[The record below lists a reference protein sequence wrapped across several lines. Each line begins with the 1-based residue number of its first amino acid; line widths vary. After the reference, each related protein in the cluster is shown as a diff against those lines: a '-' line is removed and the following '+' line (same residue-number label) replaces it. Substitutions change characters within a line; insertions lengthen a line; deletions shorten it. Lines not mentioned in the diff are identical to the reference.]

1 VNNQY
6 DIGVTCK
13 GLNMATSNTQPKHIV
28 RTACESCGVR
38 QLCLPMSLDGKALS
52 LMDELVKRSSPLK
65 KGDYLFRTGD
75 KFKSLYAIQYGSMK
89 SYGLTVDGKE
99 QVTGFHLTGEVLGMD
114 AIDEDE
120 HHCNAVALEKTEVC
134 ELPFTALETLQ
145 HEFPSLQ
152 KDLNKIMSR
161 EIRRDQH
168 MLLMLGSTTVEQRMA
183 RFILNLYQRLQ
194 QRGAIDNTLNLS
206 MTRQDIGNYMGV
218 AFETVSRQLAHM
230 QDEGILEIKNRN
242 IKILDIDTL
251 EAIAG

>member
-1 VNNQY
+1 
-6 DIGVTCK
+6 
-13 GLNMATSNTQPKHIV
+13 MATTQTKHTV

-38 QLCLPMSLDGKALS
+38 RLCLPVSLDGEALS
-52 LMDELVKRSSPLK
+52 LMDDLVKQRAPLK

-89 SYGLTVDGKE
+89 SYGLTADGKE

-114 AIDEDE
+114 AIDENE

-145 HEFPSLQ
+145 NDVPSLQ
-152 KDLNKIMSR
+152 RDFNKIMSR

-183 RFILNLYQRLQ
+183 RFILNLYERLQ
-194 QRGAIDNTLNLS
+194 KRGASDNTLNLS
-206 MTRQDIGNYMGV
+206 MTRQDIGNYLGV

-230 QDEGILEIKNRN
+230 QDEGILNINNR
-242 IKILDIDTL
+242 KIQLLDIETL
-251 EAIAG
+251 EEIAG

>member
-1 VNNQY
+1 MSQS
-6 DIGVTCK
+6 IK
-13 GLNMATSNTQPKHIV
+13 QPKYTV

-38 QLCLPMSLDGKALS
+38 RLCLPVSLGGEDLS
-52 LMDELVKRSSPLK
+52 LMDDLVKRREPLK

-89 SYGLTVDGKE
+89 SFGLTVDGKE

-120 HHCNAVALEKTEVC
+120 HHCNAVALEKTEIC
-134 ELPFTALETLQ
+134 ELPFSALETLQ
-145 HEFPSLQ
+145 NDIPSLQ
-152 KDLNKIMSR
+152 RDMNKIMSR

-183 RFILNLYQRLQ
+183 RFLLNLYDRLKK
-194 QRGAIDNTLNLS
+194 RGASDNILNLS
-206 MTRQDIGNYMGV
+206 MTRQDIGNYLGV

-230 QDEGILEIKNRN
+230 QDDGILEIKNRN
-242 IKILDIDTL
+242 IHLIDVETL
-251 EAIAG
+251 EDIAG

>member
-1 VNNQY
+1 MNN
-6 DIGVTCK
+6 
-13 GLNMATSNTQPKHIV
+13 PKLDAKYKV
-28 RTACESCGVR
+28 RPACESCGVR
-38 QLCLPMSLDGKALS
+38 ALCLPVSLDGEALS
-52 LMDELVKRSSPLK
+52 LMDDLVKRRAPLK

-120 HHCNAVALEKTEVC
+120 HHCNAVALETTEVC
-134 ELPFTALETLQ
+134 ELPFSALETLQ
-145 HEFPSLQ
+145 NDVPNLQ
-152 KDLNKIMSR
+152 RDLNKIMSR

-168 MLLMLGSTTVEQRMA
+168 MLLMLGSTTVEQRLA
-183 RFILNLYQRLQ
+183 RFILNLYERLQ
-194 QRGAIDNTLNLS
+194 KRGASDNTLNLS
-206 MTRQDIGNYMGV
+206 MTRQDIGNYLGV

-242 IKILDIDTL
+242 IHILDVNTL

>member
-1 VNNQY
+1 MNN
-6 DIGVTCK
+6 
-13 GLNMATSNTQPKHIV
+13 PKLHTKHKV
-28 RTACESCGVR
+28 RPACESCGVR
-38 QLCLPMSLDGKALS
+38 ALCLPVSLDGEALS
-52 LMDELVKRSSPLK
+52 LMDDLVKRRAPLK

-120 HHCNAVALEKTEVC
+120 HHCNAVALETTEVC
-134 ELPFTALETLQ
+134 ELPFSALETLQ
-145 HEFPSLQ
+145 NDVPNLQ
-152 KDLNKIMSR
+152 RDLNKIMSR

-168 MLLMLGSTTVEQRMA
+168 MLLMLGSTTVEQRLA
-183 RFILNLYQRLQ
+183 RFILNLYERLQ
-194 QRGAIDNTLNLS
+194 KRGASDNTLNLS
-206 MTRQDIGNYMGV
+206 MTRQDIGNYLGV

-242 IKILDIDTL
+242 IHILDVNTL

>member
-1 VNNQY
+1 MNN
-6 DIGVTCK
+6 
-13 GLNMATSNTQPKHIV
+13 PKPDTKYKV
-28 RTACESCGVR
+28 RPACESCGVR
-38 QLCLPMSLDGKALS
+38 ALCLPVSLDGEALS
-52 LMDELVKRSSPLK
+52 LMDDLVKRRAPLK

-114 AIDEDE
+114 AIDENE

-134 ELPFTALETLQ
+134 ELPFSALETLQ
-145 HEFPSLQ
+145 NEVPNLQ
-152 KDLNKIMSR
+152 RDLNKIMSR

-168 MLLMLGSTTVEQRMA
+168 MLLMLGSTTVEQRLA
-183 RFILNLYQRLQ
+183 RFILNLYERLQ
-194 QRGAIDNTLNLS
+194 KRGASDNTLNLS
-206 MTRQDIGNYMGV
+206 MTRQDIGNYLGV

-230 QDEGILEIKNRN
+230 QDEGILDIKNRN
-242 IKILDIDTL
+242 IHILDVETL

>member
-1 VNNQY
+1 
-6 DIGVTCK
+6 
-13 GLNMATSNTQPKHIV
+13 MANSNIEPKHVV

-38 QLCLPMSLDGKALS
+38 RLCLPVSLDGKALS
-52 LMDELVKRSSPLK
+52 LMDDLVKHRAPLK

-89 SYGLTVDGKE
+89 SYGLTLDGKE

-120 HHCNAVALEKTEVC
+120 HHCNAVALEKTEIC
-134 ELPFTALETLQ
+134 EIPFSALETLQ
-145 HEFPSLQ
+145 HDVPGLQ
-152 KDLNKIMSR
+152 HDLNRIMSR

-183 RFILNLYQRLQ
+183 RFLINLYERLQ
-194 QRGAIDNTLNLS
+194 KRGASDNTLNLS
-206 MTRQDIGNYMGV
+206 MTRQDIGNYLGV

-230 QDEGILEIKNRN
+230 QDEGILSIKNRT
-242 IKILDIDTL
+242 IKLNDIERL
-251 EAIAG
+251 EGIAG

>member
-1 VNNQY
+1 
-6 DIGVTCK
+6 
-13 GLNMATSNTQPKHIV
+13 MSNIQPKHIV

-38 QLCLPMSLDGKALS
+38 RLCLPVSLDGEALS
-52 LMDELVKRSSPLK
+52 LMDDLVKRRAPMK

-120 HHCNAVALEKTEVC
+120 HHCNAVALETTEVC
-134 ELPFTALETLQ
+134 ELPFSALETLQ
-145 HEFPSLQ
+145 NDVPNLQ
-152 KDLNKIMSR
+152 RDLNRIMSR

-168 MLLMLGSTTVEQRMA
+168 MLLMLGSTTVEQRLA
-183 RFILNLYQRLQ
+183 RFILNLYERLQ
-194 QRGAIDNTLNLS
+194 KRGASDNTLNLS
-206 MTRQDIGNYMGV
+206 MTRQDIGNYLGV

-242 IKILDIDTL
+242 IHILDIKTL

>member
-1 VNNQY
+1 MNN
-6 DIGVTCK
+6 
-13 GLNMATSNTQPKHIV
+13 PKLDAKYKV
-28 RTACESCGVR
+28 RPACESCGVR
-38 QLCLPMSLDGKALS
+38 ALCLPVSLDGDALT
-52 LMDELVKRSSPLK
+52 LMDELVKRRAPLK

-120 HHCNAVALEKTEVC
+120 HHCNAVALETTEVC
-134 ELPFTALETLQ
+134 ELPFSALETLQ
-145 HEFPSLQ
+145 NDVPNLQ
-152 KDLNKIMSR
+152 RDLNKIMSR

-168 MLLMLGSTTVEQRMA
+168 MLLMLGSTTVEQRLA
-183 RFILNLYQRLQ
+183 RFILNLYERLQ
-194 QRGAIDNTLNLS
+194 KRGASDNTLNLS
-206 MTRQDIGNYMGV
+206 MTRQDIGNYLGV

-242 IKILDIDTL
+242 IHILDIKTL

>member
-1 VNNQY
+1 MNN
-6 DIGVTCK
+6 
-13 GLNMATSNTQPKHIV
+13 PKLDAKYKV
-28 RTACESCGVR
+28 RPACESCGVR
-38 QLCLPMSLDGKALS
+38 ALCLPVSLDGDALT
-52 LMDELVKRSSPLK
+52 LMDELVKRRAPLK

-120 HHCNAVALEKTEVC
+120 HHCNAVALETTEVC
-134 ELPFTALETLQ
+134 ELPFSALETLQ
-145 HEFPSLQ
+145 NEVPNLQ
-152 KDLNKIMSR
+152 RDLNKIMSR

-168 MLLMLGSTTVEQRMA
+168 MLLMLGSTTVEQRLA
-183 RFILNLYQRLQ
+183 RFILNLYERLQ
-194 QRGAIDNTLNLS
+194 KRGASDNTLNLS
-206 MTRQDIGNYMGV
+206 MTRQDIGNYLGV

-242 IKILDIDTL
+242 IHILDIKTL

>member
-1 VNNQY
+1 
-6 DIGVTCK
+6 
-13 GLNMATSNTQPKHIV
+13 MANSKILAQDTV

-38 QLCLPMSLDGKALS
+38 RLCLPVSLDGDALS
-52 LMDELVKRSSPLK
+52 LMDDLVKRRAPLK

-114 AIDEDE
+114 AIDEDV
-120 HHCNAVALEKTEVC
+120 HHCNAVALETTEVC
-134 ELPFTALETLQ
+134 ELPFSALETLQ
-145 HEFPSLQ
+145 NDVPSLQ
-152 KDLNKIMSR
+152 RDFNKIMSR

-183 RFILNLYQRLQ
+183 RFLINLYERLQ
-194 QRGAIDNTLNLS
+194 KRGATDNTLNLS
-206 MTRQDIGNYMGV
+206 MTRQDIGNYLGV

-230 QDEGILEIKNRN
+230 QDEGILEIKNRS
-242 IKILDIDTL
+242 IHLLDLETL

>member
-1 VNNQY
+1 MNNL
-6 DIGVTCK
+6 K
-13 GLNMATSNTQPKHIV
+13 PKSQFKI
-28 RTACESCGVR
+28 RSACESCGVR
-38 QLCLPMSLDGKALS
+38 QLCLPVSLDGEALS
-52 LMDELVKRSSPLK
+52 LMDDLVKRREPLK

-145 HEFPSLQ
+145 NEVPSLQ
-152 KDLNKIMSR
+152 RDFNKIMSR

-183 RFILNLYQRLQ
+183 RFLLNLYERLQ
-194 QRGAIDNTLNLS
+194 KRGATDNTLNLS
-206 MTRQDIGNYMGV
+206 MTRQDIGNYLGV

-242 IKILDIDTL
+242 IHLLDVETL